1 MTTTNINKV
10 HTAVRRDL
18 RLTKNVVGSLQ
29 TCKLDE
35 NEDLL
40 TKKIN
45 AIDGHAESPQ
55 MRAILQQLLCITST
69 GNRSVRFS
77 YIKFD
82 EAFALFLSFHPDL
95 TAESLKDKNRQKV
108 FKELLCHPIHG
119 LPVYVISS
127 KYILQRS
134 SDVDLELFIEDNNS
148 EVEEGRVIIS
158 RDLLQD
164 MLNSMDSAWD
174 RKVLK
179 VALGAT
185 RSRNQLQELGIG
197 SRIQQ
202 YTKSVLETI
211 QEKKAAENDAR
222 KLVIGNL
229 ERKAANIGKRIKNE
243 KFRLAQ
249 KCNKWNEVQ
258 LHELQ
263 ESIDDLTEQYTSVQK
278 LLDDKAGSKNLNH
291 MVKRKH
297 RKLVMEKRIG
307 MRKSGAGR
315 PRAMDETD
323 ENLVS
328 LAAASCVRSHSP
340 NHRLLTRV

>member
-10 HTAVRRDL
+10 RTAVRRDS

-29 TCKLDE
+29 TCIKLDE

-45 AIDGHAESPQ
+45 AIEEHAESPQ
-55 MRAILQQLLCITST
+55 IMAHRNNLRGLRAILQQLLCITSA

-127 KYILQRS
+127 KYILLRS
-134 SDVDLELFIEDNNS
+134 SDVDLELFIEDIMSSNDNS
-148 EVEEGRVIIS
+148 EGEEGRVIIS

-164 MLNSMDSAWD
+164 MSNSMDSAWD

-202 YTKSVLETI
+202 YTKS
-211 QEKKAAENDAR
+211 A
-222 KLVIGNL
+222 GPSL
-229 ERKAANIGKRIKNE
+229 ER
-243 KFRLAQ
+243 
-249 KCNKWNEVQ
+249 
-258 LHELQ
+258 
-263 ESIDDLTEQYTSVQK
+263 
-278 LLDDKAGSKNLNH
+278 
-291 MVKRKH
+291 
-297 RKLVMEKRIG
+297 
-307 MRKSGAGR
+307 
-315 PRAMDETD
+315 
-323 ENLVS
+323 
-328 LAAASCVRSHSP
+328 
-340 NHRLLTRV
+340 